1 MLKQGF
7 HKNACK
13 GIFIMDRL
21 VNSNKKKI
29 KERAP
34 LMRKIIAPL
43 LVVTVLQAVVFYA
56 FMSVSGTEEKMNVN
70 SESLME
76 ETSARR
82 ALYVET
88 EMLRRKN
95 GITAIENAV
104 QKSYRAIASKYA
116 LHVGE
121 FLESDKYTGDFLN
134 DISDDILGA
143 LRINSANGAFLVL
156 TNTTEVPADNMQ
168 ANYRGVF
175 FSDSEP
181 DLAPADYSDIVMMKG
196 SSEISKDHGIPL
208 DINWT
213 DKFRYN
219 PVEHD
224 MEYFFT
230 PIIAA
235 VNNADYPSEKLG
247 YWSRP
252 FYITDSAHYHGD
264 LVIAYSEPIEIDN
277 VVIGVIGITISV
289 DDISSLLPSEEAT
302 GKESGCYALL
312 SYSEGNDYIRID
324 AVSETANGFDRY
336 VDSNFKFISEEGKDI
351 RKIKDVKID
360 GSQAMCAYT
369 DLNLYDEDSPYVKEK
384 WAVGV
389 VDNEENIY
397 VDFGGVRG
405 RLLLALLVAIV
416 IGTATVYFTV
426 RYAAKPIKALAT
438 KVRNASANDIIG
450 MVDTDISEIH
460 DLSTTIHELSSKR
473 TEYQSEL
480 ITERERYLVAL
491 RSINENILEYDCA
504 TDTFSMY
511 YFKGDNTDD
520 IKMKEYPNFRSL
532 VEKGAVT
539 HKDYIPAM
547 INFINGTSGED
558 GVYFRIRK
566 ARGDGY
572 IWTYAKSRCVY
583 DSEGKLVR
591 VIASAKD
598 VTAEKELEQKRLEQE
613 RRDPVTK
620 FYIAEYGAILA
631 SKFVMEYNG
640 ESAVSAILRIVD
652 LDVML
657 NRYGRTFCA
666 AILEE
671 IAEVVRRNVPESF
684 VVYRGGMDEFVII
697 TTIPT
702 KDEARIFF
710 RRLIDDVSAIYSNE
724 STKIES
730 VVGAYLRNHTEP
742 MSASKLKTR
751 FASAAAY
758 RFRDEYN
765 GIVFADEI
773 THKAEFVKS
782 FNTVG
787 PHQFTP
793 FGNARLEEITDIISF
808 AFNIFEKTDDINV
821 ALEVFLK
828 KAGRMLG
835 MDRILIF
842 SMNRDY
848 YNVRLDMQW
857 NAVGMAP
864 IAQQAYVSSKDA
876 YLRFENKFN
885 GIDYKI
891 ADTAVF
897 ERNASADDGKV
908 ASDGTPYSVSM
919 RDKDRLIG
927 VIVYEMHEE
936 NKDEG
941 MVATLCELTK
951 IVSAYFLKSK
961 TSRESRAKS
970 EFLSKMSHEIRTP
983 MNAIIGMT
991 DIAMSSDDIS
1001 APTMECL
1008 KKISKSSHY
1017 LLALINDILDMSR
1030 IESGKMSTEETYIDL
1045 DDLVN
1050 HIDTMMRVQTDNK
1063 GIWLRLENNIEHKH
1077 LLGDPLKLN
1086 QILVNIM
1093 GNAVKFTSDG
1103 GIRLRVDE
1111 APTADEDIID
1121 VSFSVKDTGIGIS
1134 EENQKKIFNSFEQAD
1149 RDTVRKYG
1157 GTGLGLAISSNL
1169 VQLLGGKLEVRSEPG
1184 KGSEFFFTIPM
1195 KITEEPENNG
1205 NGREGEIDFTEKRV
1219 LIVEDDELNC
1229 EIAKTLIEA
1238 EGIKTETAENGQE
1251 ALEKFCASGE
1261 NYYDAILMDIRM
1273 PVMDG
1278 IEATKR
1284 IRNTDRLDAFTVPVI
1299 AMTANAFDEDMKK
1312 SVECGMNGHLTKP
1325 IDMAKV
1331 MQTFCRIWS
1340 SK

>member
-1 MLKQGF
+1 
-7 HKNACK
+7 
-13 GIFIMDRL
+13 MDKA
-21 VNSNKKKI
+21 VFEKKKI
-29 KERAP
+29 TKERAP
-34 LMRKIIAPL
+34 LMRKVIAPL
-43 LVVTVLQAVVFYA
+43 LVVTILQAVIFYA
-56 FMSVSGTEEKMNVN
+56 FMSVSGTEAKMNVN

-95 GITAIENAV
+95 GVSAIENAV
-104 QKSYRAIASKYA
+104 QKSYKAIASKYA
-116 LHVGE
+116 LRVDE
-121 FLESDKYTGDFLN
+121 FLENDKYTEDFLN
-134 DISDDILGA
+134 DISGDILGA

-156 TNTTEVPADNMQ
+156 NNSADVPASNMQ

-181 DLAPADYSDIVMMKG
+181 NLAPEDYSDIVMMKG
-196 SSEISKDHGIPL
+196 SSAISKEYGIPL
-208 DINWT
+208 DLNWT
-213 DKFRYN
+213 DKFRFN

-224 MEYFFT
+224 MDYFFT
-230 PIIAA
+230 PIIT
-235 VNNADYPSEKLG
+235 ADKNVDTPSYKLG

-252 FYITDSAHYHGD
+252 FYATDSAHYHGD

-277 VVIGVIGITISV
+277 VVIGVVGVTISV
-289 DDISSLLPSEEAT
+289 DDISALLPSEEAT
-302 GKESGCYALL
+302 GKKSGCYALL
-312 SYSEGNDYIRID
+312 SYSEGNDYIKID
-324 AVSETANGFDRY
+324 AVSETTNGFDQY
-336 VDSNFKFISEEGKDI
+336 IDSSVKFVSEEGHNV
-351 RKIKDVKID
+351 RKINDIKIE
-360 GSQAMCAYT
+360 GSQAICAYT
-369 DLNLYDEDSPYVKEK
+369 DLNLYDEDSPYAKEK

-397 VDFGGVRG
+397 VDFGGVRV
-405 RLLLALLVAIV
+405 RLLIALLVAIV

-426 RYAAKPIKALAT
+426 RYAAKPIKALAA
-438 KVRNASANDIIG
+438 KVRSASANDIIET
-450 MVDTDISEIH
+450 VDTDISEIH
-460 DLSTTIHELSSKR
+460 DLSATIHELSSKR
-473 TEYQSEL
+473 TEYQNEL

-511 YFKGDNTDD
+511 YFKGDKTGD
-520 IKMKEYPNFRSL
+520 IKMKEYPRFRSL
-532 VEKGAVT
+532 VEKGEVT

-558 GVYFRIRK
+558 GVYFRIKK
-566 ARGDGY
+566 AKSDDY
-572 IWTYAKSRCVY
+572 IWTYAKSRCIY
-583 DSEGKLVR
+583 DSEGRLVR

-613 RRDPVTK
+613 RRDPVTQ

-631 SKFVMEYNG
+631 SKFVVEYNG
-640 ESAVSAILRIVD
+640 DSAISAILRIVD

-697 TTIPT
+697 TTISS
-702 KDEARIFF
+702 KDEARVFF
-710 RRLIDDVSAIYSNE
+710 RKLIDDVAAIYNHE
-724 STKIES
+724 SIKIES

-782 FNTVG
+782 FNAAG
-787 PHQFTP
+787 PHQFNP
-793 FGNARLEEITDIISF
+793 YGNARLEEITDIISF
-808 AFNIFEKTDDINV
+808 AFNIFEKTDDISV

-864 IAQQAYVSSKDA
+864 IAHQTYVSGKEA
-876 YLRFENKFN
+876 YLGFESKFN

-891 ADTAVF
+891 ADTVVF
-897 ERNASADDGKV
+897 ERNASPDDGKV
-908 ASDGTPYSVSM
+908 ASDGTPYSVTM
-919 RDKDRLIG
+919 RDKDKLVG

-941 MVATLCELTK
+941 MIVTLCELTK
-951 IVSAYFLKSK
+951 IVSAYFSKSK
-961 TSRESRAKS
+961 TTRESRAKS

-991 DIAMSSDDIS
+991 DIAMSADDIS
-1001 APTMECL
+1001 PSTMECL
-1008 KKISKSSHY
+1008 KKISNSSHY
-1017 LLALINDILDMSR
+1017 LLTLINDILDMSR
-1030 IESGKMSTEETYIDL
+1030 IESGKMTTEETYLDL
-1045 DDLVN
+1045 DELVN
-1050 HIDTMMRVQTDNK
+1050 QIDTMMRVQTDNK
-1063 GIWLRLENNIEHKH
+1063 GIWL
-1077 LLGDPLKLN
+1077 KLDN
-1086 QILVNIM
+1086 
-1093 GNAVKFTSDG
+1093 
-1103 GIRLRVDE
+1103 
-1111 APTADEDIID
+1111 
-1121 VSFSVKDTGIGIS
+1121 
-1134 EENQKKIFNSFEQAD
+1134 
-1149 RDTVRKYG
+1149 
-1157 GTGLGLAISSNL
+1157 
-1169 VQLLGGKLEVRSEPG
+1169 
-1184 KGSEFFFTIPM
+1184 
-1195 KITEEPENNG
+1195 
-1205 NGREGEIDFTEKRV
+1205 
-1219 LIVEDDELNC
+1219 
-1229 EIAKTLIEA
+1229 
-1238 EGIKTETAENGQE
+1238 
-1251 ALEKFCASGE
+1251 
-1261 NYYDAILMDIRM
+1261 
-1273 PVMDG
+1273 
-1278 IEATKR
+1278 
-1284 IRNTDRLDAFTVPVI
+1284 
-1299 AMTANAFDEDMKK
+1299 
-1312 SVECGMNGHLTKP
+1312 
-1325 IDMAKV
+1325 
-1331 MQTFCRIWS
+1331 
-1340 SK
+1340 